1 MVQTTPK
8 SPRIGQDCKAC
19 ISAVIGRSEGKR
31 NVKIIEIVKPR
42 YAGVVTCL
50 ITDSALNS
58 IHQKAMYCT
67 VVALSCLVELI
78 AVAPALAIAPA
89 RARPVRGAVG
99 ARRS

>member
-31 NVKIIEIVKPR
+31 NVKIIEIIKPR

-50 ITDSALNS
+50 ITDSALTS
-58 IHQKAMYCT
+58 IHQNTMYCSRL
-67 VVALSCLVELI
+67 VLSGRTHSGR
-78 AVAPALAIAPA
+78 P
-89 RARPVRGAVG
+89 RA
-99 ARRS
+99 